1 MRFGILGPLEVT
13 GGTCPTG
20 TGQATSYAP
29 QAAKLRVVLGT
40 LLVRANEVVSVESL
54 IDELWPDAPPR
65 TATTTLQVYVSHLRK
80 TLQSADPENGREA
93 LVTRRP
99 GYLLR
104 VGADA
109 VDSAAFEAL
118 SRRGHQALQTA
129 DFAAAADLQRRALA
143 LWRGPVLSDTPHGPV
158 LEGTAVRL
166 AEARTTALDE
176 RIRAEL
182 HLGLHR
188 ELVAELQELV
198 AEHRMHEEF
207 HTHLMVALYRCGR
220 QAEALRVFALLRET
234 LVEELGIEPGPGS
247 SRLQRRILE
256 GDPALSRSGAG
267 TRARAAAGTKT
278 GPGPGAGTGTGP
290 AGTGTDV
297 GGTEAGGTEAG
308 AGVAPAGPGRAAH
321 RDGAG
326 TAGAAAGAGAGAG
339 AEVAYGGKASG
350 TGAGA
355 AAGGWSAALGALPA
369 ADPCFTGRAD
379 ELTALERMLRGAP
392 AGGCVAVTGMPGA
405 GKTALAV
412 EAAHRVADAFP
423 EGRIFVDLR
432 ESTDAPADGPQ
443 AERAQ
448 ALDRLLRGSG
458 GPAGPADGPPA
469 APRVLLVL
477 DGVTSETQVRALLP
491 ALRGAVVLLTARRVP
506 AGLPG
511 LRSMVLGPWRPEET
525 RRLVGLFT
533 GRAGTRAVT
542 RGGTPVVDPG
552 PGPDP
557 GTVAEIAE
565 LCGRLPLAVRT
576 AAAQLAARPHWSA
589 ATLAERLRDE
599 SGRLDALRS
608 GDVDVRA
615 RLLEVY
621 AACPDEQRRAFRL
634 LSLLPP
640 GRFGAVQAAAAL
652 DVTAPRASAAL
663 EALADERLVAVDR
676 DGWHLPELLRLLAVE
691 RLALEEPPGAVRA
704 GAERV
709 CRAYVAAAAEPGHA
723 PDSGARGL
731 VRLARTAYEAG
742 LWALTVRLTDAL
754 AGAWVQDEG
763 EAAYTLALDAAER
776 CADRSAQARMLRSL
790 GDLAWQFRRVE
801 RAHELFS
808 GALALARAADD
819 EEEAARAL
827 VGLAELRLDAGES
840 AEAAAL
846 LEPALAA
853 LSEPGRTR
861 GRYEASRA
869 RALLALAQDG
879 PEGARAWFGECLE
892 LAGALR
898 DHRLEVYALRS
909 LRALSTPSGPGA
921 DSGPGSG
928 PGSASRP
935 AATRAV
941 EIRPGLW
948 RIHPAGVGA

>member
-13 GGTCPTG
+13 GGTGPTD
-20 TGQATSYAP
+20 TGQVTSYAP

-80 TLQSADPENGREA
+80 TLQSADPEHGREA

-109 VDSAAFEAL
+109 VDGTAFEDL
-118 SRRGHQALQTA
+118 SRRGHQALQA
-129 DFAAAADLQRRALA
+129 GDFAAAADLQRRALA

-158 LEGTAVRL
+158 LEGAAVRL

-234 LVEELGIEPGPGS
+234 LVEELGIEPGPAS

-267 TRARAAAGTKT
+267 TRARAATAT
-278 GPGPGAGTGTGP
+278 GPEGGARDAGGAP
-290 AGTGTDV
+290 AGTEGTY
-297 GGTEAGGTEAG
+297 GE
-308 AGVAPAGPGRAAH
+308 RAAGEGGDTGGE
-321 RDGAG
+321 DGAG
-326 TAGAAAGAGAGAG
+326 ASAGDRAAAL
-339 AEVAYGGKASG
+339 AS
-350 TGAGA
+350 
-355 AAGGWSAALGALPA
+355 LLPA
-369 ADPCFTGRAD
+369 ADPCFTARAD
-379 ELTALERMLRGAP
+379 ELTALERMLRSAP

-423 EGRIFVDLR
+423 DGRIFVDLR
-432 ESTDAPADGPQ
+432 DATAVS
-443 AERAQ
+443 AEGTEGAQ
-448 ALDRLLRGSG
+448 ALDRLLERAD
-458 GPAGPADGPPA
+458 GPAGPADGPST
-469 APRVLLVL
+469 APRVLLIL
-477 DGVTSETQVRALLP
+477 DGVSSETQVRPLLP

-511 LRSMVLGPWRPEET
+511 LRSVVLGPWRPEEA
-525 RRLVGLFT
+525 RRLAGLFT

-542 RGGTPVVDPG
+542 RGGAPVLDPG
-552 PGPDP
+552 PVPDP
-557 GTVAEIAE
+557 GAVAEIAE

-576 AAAQLAARPHWSA
+576 AAAQLAARPHWTA
-589 ATLAERLRDE
+589 ATLADRLRDE
-599 SGRLDALRS
+599 SGRLDALRT

-615 RLLEVY
+615 RLLEAY
-621 AACPDEQRRAFRL
+621 AACPDDQRRAFRL

-640 GRFGAVQAAAAL
+640 GRFGAREAAAAL
-652 DVTAPRASAAL
+652 DVTGPQASAAL

-691 RLALEEPPGAVRA
+691 RLALEERPGAARA

-709 CRAYVAAAAEPGHA
+709 CRAYAVAAAEPGHLS
-723 PDSGARGL
+723 DQGARGL
-731 VRLARTAYEAG
+731 VRLARTAYDAG
-742 LWALTVRLTDAL
+742 LWELTVQLTDAL
-754 AGAWVQDEG
+754 AGGSVQDEG

-776 CADRSAQARMLRSL
+776 CGDRSARARMLRSL
-790 GDLAWQFRRVE
+790 GDLAWQYRRVE

-808 GALALARAADD
+808 GALAVARAADD

-853 LSEPGRTR
+853 LSAPGRTR

-879 PEGARAWFGECLE
+879 PETARAWFGECLE

-909 LRALSTPSGPGA
+909 MRALSA
-921 DSGPGSG
+921 GSG
-928 PGSASRP
+928 SGSGHGP

-948 RIHPAGVGA
+948 RIHPAGVRT

>member
-13 GGTCPTG
+13 GGTGPTDA
-20 TGQATSYAP
+20 GQATSYAP

-80 TLQSADPENGREA
+80 TLQSADPANGREA

-109 VDSAAFEAL
+109 VDSAAFEEL
-118 SRRGHQALQTA
+118 SRRGHQALQAA

-158 LEGTAVRL
+158 LEGAAVRL

-267 TRARAAAGTKT
+267 TRARAAAGTRT
-278 GPGPGAGTGTGP
+278 GTRAGT
-290 AGTGTDV
+290 AGSGTD
-297 GGTEAGGTEAG
+297 AGGTDAG
-308 AGVAPAGPGRAAH
+308 ARVAPAGPGRAAH
-321 RDGAG
+321 HDGIGVAGAPAGAG
-326 TAGAAAGAGAGAG
+326 T
-339 AEVAYGGKASG
+339 EVAYGERASG
-350 TGAGA
+350 TGGAAEA

-369 ADPCFTGRAD
+369 ADPCFTARAD
-379 ELTALERMLRGAP
+379 ELTALERMLRSAP

-423 EGRIFVDLR
+423 DGRIFVDLR
-432 ESTDAPADGPQ
+432 DGAGAPADGPQ

-477 DGVTSETQVRALLP
+477 DGVTSETQVRPLLP

-525 RRLVGLFT
+525 RRLAGLFT

-542 RGGTPVVDPG
+542 RGGTPVVDPD

-615 RLLEVY
+615 RLLEAY

-676 DGWHLPELLRLLAVE
+676 DGWHLPELLRLLAAE

-723 PDSGARGL
+723 TDYGARGL

-776 CADRSAQARMLRSL
+776 CADRSAQARMRRSL
-790 GDLAWQFRRVE
+790 GDLAWQYRRVE

-853 LSEPGRTR
+853 LSAPGRTR

-879 PEGARAWFGECLE
+879 PESARAWFGECLE

-928 PGSASRP
+928 PGSASGP
-935 AATRAV
+935 AAARAV

-948 RIHPAGVGA
+948 RIHPAGVRA